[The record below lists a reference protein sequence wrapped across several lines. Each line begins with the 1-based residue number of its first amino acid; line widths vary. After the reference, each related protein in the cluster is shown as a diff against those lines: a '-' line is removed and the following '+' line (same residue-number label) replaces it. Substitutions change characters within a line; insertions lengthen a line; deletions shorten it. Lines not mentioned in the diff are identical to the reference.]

1 LSVIARLTVLGPTLP
16 GRWGIAIAAGLFVLG
31 VSYPIWKA
39 IQWDGWRYLPPDRPG
54 FLAQSAISYGGLRLA
69 PIAEWPGRAAEWL
82 PWLGYL
88 TGSPWLNVL
97 LAIGLP
103 WLAWRA
109 WQQRG
114 DWKWRTDLALMGY
127 GLVYMALHIMVNF
140 QIWDRYLLPLAPIA
154 ALLGARVILALTDVI
169 LHGWERRF
177 SSATRRVGV
186 LVMIAAFALT
196 LAGPAVTAAKG
207 DFPVGSDHGAYD
219 GIDQVAGFLKSE
231 LPPGAVLYHR
241 WLGWHWRYYLYDVPF
256 HYRYYDSTEA
266 LVADAD
272 GPPRIVRYIVFPG
285 WRLAERDEARAA
297 LAARGIAMTPRFE
310 TRRADGSLSF
320 IVYRVEH
327 VEPDGR

>member
-1 LSVIARLTVLGPTLP
+1 
-16 GRWGIAIAAGLFVLG
+16 
-31 VSYPIWKA
+31 
-39 IQWDGWRYLPPDRPG
+39 
-54 FLAQSAISYGGLRLA
+54 
-69 PIAEWPGRAAEWL
+69 
-82 PWLGYL
+82 
-88 TGSPWLNVL
+88 
-97 LAIGLP
+97 
-103 WLAWRA
+103 
-109 WQQRG
+109 
-114 DWKWRTDLALMGY
+114 
-127 GLVYMALHIMVNF
+127 
-140 QIWDRYLLPLAPIA
+140 
-154 ALLGARVILALTDVI
+154 
-169 LHGWERRF
+169 
-177 SSATRRVGV
+177 
-186 LVMIAAFALT
+186 MIAAFALT